1 MKIPWGHVLQIDHS
15 GGKQK
20 MDLFSELGALNLGLT
35 RNVTG
40 YDELRKWSSK
50 LGHNCIKAG
59 IMYRVNLYLKGFAMS
74 LIHLPEISQSVLT
87 FDLFAGVNLL
97 ANRTNGATPSRGKPA
112 QSRRDPRH
120 EEETFRLM

>member
-1 MKIPWGHVLQIDHS
+1 
-15 GGKQK
+15 

-40 YDELRKWSSK
+40 YDQLRKWSSK

-59 IMYRVNLYLKGFAMS
+59 NMYRVKLYLKGFAMS

-87 FDLFAGVNLL
+87 FLSF
-97 ANRTNGATPSRGKPA
+97 SR
-112 QSRRDPRH
+112 
-120 EEETFRLM
+120 E